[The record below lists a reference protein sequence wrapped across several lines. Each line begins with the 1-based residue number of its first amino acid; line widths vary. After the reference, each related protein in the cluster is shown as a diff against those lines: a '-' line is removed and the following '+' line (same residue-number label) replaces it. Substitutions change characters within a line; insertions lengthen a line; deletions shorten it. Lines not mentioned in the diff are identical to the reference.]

1 MGRLRQWPLVKKI
14 ALKSA
19 GVSEG
24 QAVKV
29 VQFPNEIDKS
39 IGTRLREKR
48 LSVGLSQEELA
59 QTLNFD
65 PEDIG
70 FFEQGLKRIN
80 AKQLLLIAKA
90 LAVQPRY
97 FFAAPSRGGEQSR
110 LVDNP
115 TSGEWKISPALIE
128 QGLRLQRAF
137 FSVKNSALRE
147 SIVSFV
153 NDVARFG
160 ATR

>member
-1 MGRLRQWPLVKKI
+1 VK
-14 ALKSA
+14 A
-19 GVSEG
+19 
-24 QAVKV
+24 

-39 IGTRLREKR
+39 IGTRLLEKR
-48 LSVGLSQEELA
+48 LSVGLSREELA

-70 FFEQGLKRIN
+70 FFEQGLKRIS

-90 LAVQPRY
+90 LAVQPGY
-97 FFAAPSRGGEQSR
+97 FFGVSSRRAEQSR
-110 LVDNP
+110 LVDKQ
-115 TSGEWKISPALIE
+115 TSDERKGSPALVE

-137 FSVKNSALRE
+137 FHVKNPALRE
-147 SIVSFV
+147 SIVNFV

-160 ATR
+160 GAR